1 MRPWSRV
8 DAAVFLEQPLRAHA
22 VLHDVPIHDVWRV
35 DLPSGGP
42 GRSMADV
49 RSLMARHA
57 SSNLSPVVRMLFGI
71 RIALGRL
78 FQWDEPR
85 EPLGAASF
93 YHRLT
98 ADDLAGST
106 VAPGTREG
114 PFVVL
119 YVHEHEALSEARNAT
134 VHAFSVFSL
143 VEQEWGY
150 HLFWA
155 IYVRPG
161 GGLTQAYMALI
172 DPFRRWIVYPSLL
185 RRLHRAWTDE
195 YGAVS

>member
-8 DAAVFLEQPLRAHA
+8 DASVFLDQPLRAHA

-49 RSLMARHA
+49 RNLLARHA

-71 RIALGRL
+71 RIVFGRL
-78 FQWDEPR
+78 FRWDEPR
-85 EPLGAASF
+85 EPLGEASF

-119 YVHEHEALSEARNAT
+119 YVHEHETLSEARNAT

-155 IYVRPG
+155 IYVEPVGRITP
-161 GGLTQAYMALI
+161 LYMALI
-172 DPFRRWIVYPSLL
+172 DPFRRAVVYPAIL
-185 RRLHRAWTDE
+185 RRMHGTWRNRFA
-195 YGAVS
+195 